1 MPCWE
6 PAASGAPSHRPARAV
21 RPHLFSPLLCLFVC
35 WKSAGRGCELFL
47 FLCGKGRD
55 CWDFKVVCRGRV
67 LGGLRGMRRGIFLFL
82 FFSIS
87 PAAAARRLNI
97 QRFCSCGERTRR
109 SSEELHEPPCLS
121 LVVRVY
127 IFDFHFF
134 PHGPATYGHLFLLW
148 HSVCVCVLKMRSLLL
163 RPTSNLCSL
172 EEMEQE
178 RINREATRHPA
189 PRRDADLHLLFLFPS
204 LFALLRAT

>member
-1 MPCWE
+1 M
-6 PAASGAPSHRPARAV
+6 SGAPSHRPARAV

-82 FFSIS
+82 FFFIS
-87 PAAAARRLNI
+87 PATAAARRLNI

-109 SSEELHEPPCLS
+109 SSEKLHEPPCLS

-134 PHGPATYGHLFLLW
+134 PRGPATYGHLFLLW
-148 HSVCVCVLKMRSLLL
+148 HSVCVCVCFENEKLASASYFQSLLAGGNGAGTYKQ
-163 RPTSNLCSL
+163 RGDPTPGS
-172 EEMEQE
+172 QE
-178 RINREATRHPA
+178 GC
-189 PRRDADLHLLFLFPS
+189 
-204 LFALLRAT
+204 